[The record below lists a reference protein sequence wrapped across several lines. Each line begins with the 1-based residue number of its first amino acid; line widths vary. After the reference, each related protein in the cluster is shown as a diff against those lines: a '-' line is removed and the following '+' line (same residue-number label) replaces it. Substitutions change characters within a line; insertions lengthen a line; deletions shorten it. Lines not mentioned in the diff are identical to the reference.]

1 MYLVLR
7 REEAMQEGLKQAVSV
22 PLSLAES
29 INTLWPSLKEM
40 AKYGNAAC
48 KSDIQVRVIE
58 RRDCRYIYSIDIY
71 VKIVIYFCLQ
81 VAAKALETAVFG
93 AYYNVIINL
102 KDISDTSFRVA
113 VSSFYKT
120 SSYPIKNQK

>member
-1 MYLVLR
+1 METR
-7 REEAMQEGLKQAVSV
+7 PANQTFRSGLLNVETV
-22 PLSLAES
+22 
-29 INTLWPSLKEM
+29 
-40 AKYGNAAC
+40 
-48 KSDIQVRVIE
+48 D
-58 RRDCRYIYSIDIY
+58 IYSIDLY
-71 VKIVIYFCLQ
+71 VEIVIYFCLQ

-120 SSYPIKNQK
+120 LSYPIKSQK